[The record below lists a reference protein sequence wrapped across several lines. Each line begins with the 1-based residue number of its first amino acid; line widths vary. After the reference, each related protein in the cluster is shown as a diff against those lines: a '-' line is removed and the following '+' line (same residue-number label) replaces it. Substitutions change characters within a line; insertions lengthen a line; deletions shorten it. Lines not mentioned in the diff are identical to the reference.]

1 MNGTTTRAI
10 NDFKNIMEDV
20 FHYKNEDD
28 MLPSLGSINVKG
40 PLKVQEYYELSG
52 KYTKS
57 SINFNFLYILK
68 DFNSFITIITIIIIY
83 FS

>member
-1 MNGTTTRAI
+1 
-10 NDFKNIMEDV
+10 MEDI

-28 MLPSLGSINVKG
+28 MLPSLGSISVKG

-52 KYTKS
+52 KHTKR
-57 SINFNFLYILK
+57 SISFKFFVYISRFDSL
-68 DFNSFITIITIIIIY
+68 ITIVTIY